1 MVALFFF
8 LHFSNIRLLNICLL
22 INALQDAVILETFDT
37 QKSNE
42 IMKDIEL
49 FIKIRNKSNRKL
61 ARDVAEWVDVAL
73 SASHPKNEDTSDRRQ
88 LLAAGEDLEVDNDDI

>member
-1 MVALFFF
+1 M
-8 LHFSNIRLLNICLL
+8 
-22 INALQDAVILETFDT
+22 EPFDS

-42 IMKDIEL
+42 IIKDIEL

-73 SASHPKNEDTSDRRQ
+73 TASHAKNNNSPGQHE
-88 LLAAGEDLEVDNDDI
+88 LLNPGEDLEIDSDDT

>member
-1 MVALFFF
+1 VF
-8 LHFSNIRLLNICLL
+8 
-22 INALQDAVILETFDT
+22 QDALSLEIFDT

-42 IMKDIEL
+42 IMKDVES

-73 SASHPKNEDTSDRRQ
+73 SASHTKNENTTGHDQ